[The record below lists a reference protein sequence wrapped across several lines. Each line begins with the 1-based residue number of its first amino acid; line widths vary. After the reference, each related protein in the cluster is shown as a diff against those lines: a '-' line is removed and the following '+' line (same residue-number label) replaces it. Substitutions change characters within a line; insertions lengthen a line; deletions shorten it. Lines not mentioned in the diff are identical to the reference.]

1 MRILITGKNGYIAKS
16 LMKHLYTFKFLSD
29 IPGEKE
35 IITIG
40 KEDFDL
46 TNRESTNKWFKDEFE
61 FTGLKFDVVIHT
73 AIVGGNRLKEDN
85 GEIFYQNLSM
95 FYNLLANQ
103 DKFNQLIS
111 FGSGAELGYPT
122 DPYGLSKNIINR
134 IIKSEPK
141 FNNIRIFGVFDEDEL
156 DRRFITPNIKRYINK
171 EPIIIHQNK
180 LMDFFY
186 MEDLIT
192 VINHIIKNPNVKEI
206 TCSYLQPYSLY
217 DIASL
222 INNLGSHKCEIKIE
236 NDGIGNPYISKPQ
249 KLDLPL
255 IGLEKAIKQ
264 IYEKLN

>member
-1 MRILITGKNGYIAKS
+1 MNILITGGDGYIAKS
-16 LMKHLYTFKFLSD
+16 LNKGLWKGSD
-29 IPGEKE
+29 RPN
-35 IITIG
+35 ITYITR
-40 KEDFDL
+40 KDFDL
-46 TNRESTNKWFKDEFE
+46 IDRRATNNYFKD
-61 FTGLKFDVVIHT
+61 KYFDVVIHT
-73 AIVGGNRLKEDN
+73 AIVGGNRLKEDDSKV
-85 GEIFYQNLSM
+85 FYQNLSM

-122 DPYGLSKNIINR
+122 DPYGLSKNIINK
-134 IIKSEPK
+134 IIQSEPK
-141 FNNIRIFGVFDEDEL
+141 FNNIRIFGVFDKDEL

-192 VINHIIKNPNVKEI
+192 VVNHIIKNPNVKEI

-222 INNLGSHKCEIKIE
+222 INNLGLHKCEIKIE
-236 NDGIGNPYISKPQ
+236 NDGMGDPYISKPQ

>member
-1 MRILITGKNGYIAKS
+1 MNILITGGDGYIAKS
-16 LMKHLYTFKFLSD
+16 LNKGLWKGSD
-29 IPGEKE
+29 RPN
-35 IITIG
+35 ITCIT
-40 KEDFDL
+40 KKDFDL
-46 TNRESTNKWFKDEFE
+46 TDRGATNNWFKD
-61 FTGLKFDVVIHT
+61 KYFDVIIHT

-85 GEIFYQNLSM
+85 SKVFYQNLSM

-134 IIKSEPK
+134 IIQSEPK
-141 FNNIRIFGVFDEDEL
+141 FNNIRIFGVFDENEL

-171 EPIIIHQNK
+171 KPIIIHQNK

-192 VINHIIKNPNVKEI
+192 VVNHIIKNPNIKEI

-222 INNLGSHKCEIKIE
+222 INNLGLHKCEIKIE
-236 NDGIGNPYISKPQ
+236 NDGMGDPYISKPQ

>member
-1 MRILITGKNGYIAKS
+1 MNILITGGNGYIAKS
-16 LMKHLYTFKFLSD
+16 LNKGLWKGSD
-29 IPGEKE
+29 RPN
-35 IITIG
+35 ITYITR
-40 KEDFDL
+40 KDFDL
-46 TNRESTNKWFKDEFE
+46 IDRRATNNYFKD
-61 FTGLKFDVVIHT
+61 KYFDVVIHT
-73 AIVGGNRLKEDN
+73 AIVGGNRLKEDDSKV
-85 GEIFYQNLSM
+85 FYQNLSM

-122 DPYGLSKNIINR
+122 DPYGLSKNIINK
-134 IIKSEPK
+134 IIQSEPK
-141 FNNIRIFGVFDEDEL
+141 FNNIRIFGVFDKDEL

-192 VINHIIKNPNVKEI
+192 VVNHIIKNPNVKEI

-222 INNLGSHKCEIKIE
+222 INNLGLHKCEIKIE
-236 NDGIGNPYISKPQ
+236 NDGMGDPYISKPQ

>member
-1 MRILITGKNGYIAKS
+1 MAQMNILITGGNGYIAKS
-16 LMKHLYTFKFLSD
+16 LNKGLWKGSD
-29 IPGEKE
+29 RPN
-35 IITIG
+35 ITYITR
-40 KEDFDL
+40 KDFDL
-46 TNRESTNKWFKDEFE
+46 IDRRATNNYFKD
-61 FTGLKFDVVIHT
+61 KYFDVVIHT
-73 AIVGGNRLKEDN
+73 AIVGGNRLKEDDSKV
-85 GEIFYQNLSM
+85 FYQNLSM

-122 DPYGLSKNIINR
+122 DPYGLSKNIINK
-134 IIKSEPK
+134 IIQSEPK
-141 FNNIRIFGVFDEDEL
+141 FNNIRIFGVFDKDEL

-192 VINHIIKNPNVKEI
+192 VVNHIIKNPNVKEI

-222 INNLGSHKCEIKIE
+222 INNLGLHKCEIKIE
-236 NDGIGNPYISKPQ
+236 NDGMGDPYISKPQ

>member
-1 MRILITGKNGYIAKS
+1 MNILITGGNGYIAKS
-16 LMKHLYTFKFLSD
+16 LNKGLWKGSD
-29 IPGEKE
+29 RPN
-35 IITIG
+35 ITYITR
-40 KEDFDL
+40 KDFDL
-46 TNRESTNKWFKDEFE
+46 IDRRATNNYFKD
-61 FTGLKFDVVIHT
+61 KYFDVVIHT
-73 AIVGGNRLKEDN
+73 AIVGGNRLKEDDSKV
-85 GEIFYQNLSM
+85 FYQNLSM

-122 DPYGLSKNIINR
+122 DPYGLSKNIINK
-134 IIKSEPK
+134 IIQSEPK
-141 FNNIRIFGVFDEDEL
+141 FNNIRIFGVFDKDEL

-180 LMDFFY
+180 LMDFLY

-192 VINHIIKNPNVKEI
+192 VVNHIIKNPNVKEI

-222 INNLGSHKCEIKIE
+222 INNLGLHKCEIKIE
-236 NDGIGNPYISKPQ
+236 NDGVGDPYISKPQ

>member
-1 MRILITGKNGYIAKS
+1 MNILITGGNGYIAKS
-16 LMKHLYTFKFLSD
+16 LNKGLWKGSD
-29 IPGEKE
+29 RPN
-35 IITIG
+35 ITYITR
-40 KEDFDL
+40 KDFDL
-46 TNRESTNKWFKDEFE
+46 IDRRATNNYFKD
-61 FTGLKFDVVIHT
+61 KYFDVVIHT
-73 AIVGGNRLKEDN
+73 AIVGGNRLKEDDSKV
-85 GEIFYQNLSM
+85 FYQNLSM

-122 DPYGLSKNIINR
+122 DPYGLSKNIINK
-134 IIKSEPK
+134 IIQSEPK
-141 FNNIRIFGVFDEDEL
+141 FNNIRIFGVFDKDEL

-171 EPIIIHQNK
+171 KPIIIHQNK

-192 VINHIIKNPNVKEI
+192 VVNHIIKNPNVKEI

-222 INNLGSHKCEIKIE
+222 INNLGLHKCEIKIE
-236 NDGIGNPYISKPQ
+236 NDGMGDPYISKPQ

>member
-1 MRILITGKNGYIAKS
+1 MNILITGGNGYIAKS
-16 LMKHLYTFKFLSD
+16 LNKGLWEGSD
-29 IPGEKE
+29 RPN
-35 IITIG
+35 ITCITR
-40 KEDFDL
+40 KDFDL
-46 TNRESTNKWFKDEFE
+46 IDRRATNNYFKD
-61 FTGLKFDVVIHT
+61 KYFDVVIHT
-73 AIVGGNRLKEDN
+73 AIVGGNRLKEDDSKV
-85 GEIFYQNLSM
+85 FYQNLSM

-122 DPYGLSKNIINR
+122 DPYGLSKNIINK
-134 IIKSEPK
+134 IIQSEPK
-141 FNNIRIFGVFDEDEL
+141 FNNIRIFGVFDKDEL

-192 VINHIIKNPNVKEI
+192 VVNHIIKNPNVKEI

-222 INNLGSHKCEIKIE
+222 INNLGLHKCEIKIE
-236 NDGIGNPYISKPQ
+236 NDGMGDPYISKPQ